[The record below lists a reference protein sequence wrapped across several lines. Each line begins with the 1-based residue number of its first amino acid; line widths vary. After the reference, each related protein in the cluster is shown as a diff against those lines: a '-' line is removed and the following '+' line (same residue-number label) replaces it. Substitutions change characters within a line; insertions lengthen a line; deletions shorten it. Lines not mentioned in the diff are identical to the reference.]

1 MTNNTSFNKYKSLQS
16 RQDKSFFIKNF
27 IYELKKIVDTNKIL
41 IENETN
47 LSNKILLENNLK
59 NNIYIFLL
67 FKSIYKKNTGLINDN
82 FNNFKISS
90 KSLLNLLKYDD
101 NINNNYDN
109 IEKNINQIYDT
120 SMYISRDYANVV
132 L

>member
-101 NINNNYDN
+101 NINNNYNN
-109 IEKNINQIYDT
+109 IENNINQIYDT

>member
-1 MTNNTSFNKYKSLQS
+1 MTNTSFNKYKKLET
-16 RQDKSFFIKNF
+16 RQDKAFFIKNF
-27 IYELKKIVDTNKIL
+27 VYQLKKIIDVNKTL

-67 FKSIYKKNTGLINDN
+67 FKSIYKKNIGLINDN

-109 IEKNINQIYDT
+109 IENNINQIYDT

>member
-1 MTNNTSFNKYKSLQS
+1 MTNTFNKYKNLQT
-16 RQDKSFFIKNF
+16 RQDKAFFIKNVV
-27 IYELKKIVDTNKIL
+27 YQLKKIIDVNKTL

-67 FKSIYKKNTGLINDN
+67 FKSIYKKNIGLINDN

-109 IEKNINQIYDT
+109 IENNINQIYDT

>member
-1 MTNNTSFNKYKSLQS
+1 MTNTSFNKYKKLET
-16 RQDKSFFIKNF
+16 RQDKSFFIRNF
-27 IYELKKIVDTNKIL
+27 LYQLKQVIDVNKTL

-67 FKSIYKKNTGLINDN
+67 FKSIYKKNIGLINDS

-109 IEKNINQIYDT
+109 IENNINQIYDT